1 MFGNNMATKIRIADI
16 LRIIQIMWIVCAKT
30 YKQNCLGHTY
40 KERVG
45 VSRFYPMPHNKAI
58 CGHLNLDLIAD

>member
-16 LRIIQIMWIVCAKT
+16 LRIIQIMWIVCAKIH
-30 YKQNCLGHTY
+30 KQNCLDYTY

-45 VSRFYPMPHNKAI
+45 ITFKTP
-58 CGHLNLDLIAD
+58 

>member
-45 VSRFYPMPHNKAI
+45 ITARPQQTALLSQIF
-58 CGHLNLDLIAD
+58 